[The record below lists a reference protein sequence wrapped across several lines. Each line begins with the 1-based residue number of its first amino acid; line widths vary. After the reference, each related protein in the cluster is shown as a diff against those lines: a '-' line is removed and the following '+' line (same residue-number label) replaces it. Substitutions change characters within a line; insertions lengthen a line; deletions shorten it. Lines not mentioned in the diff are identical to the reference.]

1 MKHILTLPEGEVFS
15 PEKTFNCGQCF
26 RFDDIG
32 DAFQGIVKGDVV
44 TFPKK
49 QTKGRVEYN
58 SVNGCDLTEYLDLE
72 TRYARINKSLALD
85 GTASAVIENAIEIS
99 SGLRILKQDFWE
111 ALCSFIISQNNNIP
125 RIKKNVA
132 SISNAYGK
140 PIPNTDFYEFPTPEA
155 LLEAGEEGLASCRL
169 GFRTKYIL
177 DACRKMLSGEISERS
192 LSLSNEEAKEQLM
205 QIHGVGP
212 KVASCV
218 LLYGA
223 HRLSEVPVDVWMKKI
238 FAKYFGGEY
247 CDLGEYGG
255 VLQQYLFF
263 RERFIIEGHKV

>member
-32 DAFQGIVKGDVV
+32 DSFQGIVKGDVV

-49 QTKGRVEYN
+49 QPKGRVEYH

-140 PIPNTDFYEFPTPEA
+140 PIPNTNFYEFPTPEA
-155 LLEAGEEGLASCRL
+155 LLEAGEEGLASCR
-169 GFRTKYIL
+169 
-177 DACRKMLSGEISERS
+177 
-192 LSLSNEEAKEQLM
+192 
-205 QIHGVGP
+205 
-212 KVASCV
+212 
-218 LLYGA
+218 
-223 HRLSEVPVDVWMKKI
+223 I
-238 FAKYFGGEY
+238 F
-247 CDLGEYGG
+247 
-255 VLQQYLFF
+255 
-263 RERFIIEGHKV
+263 